1 MSGSGGDAGP
11 GCYRLKI
18 KTHAA
23 MFKEIWGYVGCV
35 GYAFSGRL
43 GGNVY

>member
-11 GCYRLKI
+11 GCYRLKM

-23 MFKEIWGYVGCV
+23 MFKEIWGVCRMCG
-35 GYAFSGRL
+35 
-43 GGNVY
+43 VYFFWQAWA